1 MTERTTEL
9 VNGELDGINTSSQS
23 AELAAIL
30 AEDVSAKAFFDETQ
44 ALFGALGSVPDQDP
58 PAELKQRIMESISSE
73 TAAATAPS
81 AGILHTLQDLFQPI
95 IRRPAWAMSYAFA
108 AGILVGIAVLNIS
121 GTNQAPETQAVQGT
135 MGQANSRIL
144 DEASL
149 QVGDITV
156 DLAAVGL
163 ENEIVL
169 DVTITGAGDSV
180 VHIQTKNESLDG
192 TAITASGAGHFTVS
206 LDQMDDLVVTV
217 TSSGQEASVRLQTS
231 PV

>member
-9 VNGELDGINTSSQS
+9 VNGELDGINTSSES
-23 AELAAIL
+23 AELATIL
-30 AEDVSAKAFFDETQ
+30 AEDVSAKAFFDETA
-44 ALFGALGSVPDQDP
+44 ALFGALGSVPDEDP
-58 PAELKQRIMESISSE
+58 PMELKQRIMESITSE
-73 TAAATAPS
+73 TAAVAAPS
-81 AGILHTLQDLFQPI
+81 PGIMDAIQNVLQPI

-108 AGILVGIAVLNIS
+108 AGILVGIAVLNIT

-180 VHIQTKNESLDG
+180 VHIQTKNESTEG
-192 TAITASGAGHFTVS
+192 TAITASGAGHFTIS
-206 LDQMDDLVVTV
+206 LDDMDDLVVTV